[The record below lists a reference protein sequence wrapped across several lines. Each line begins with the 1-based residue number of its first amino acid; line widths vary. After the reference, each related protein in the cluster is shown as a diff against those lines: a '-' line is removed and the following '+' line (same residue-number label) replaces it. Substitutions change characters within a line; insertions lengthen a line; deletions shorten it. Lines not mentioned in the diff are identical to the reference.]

1 MWLGIDPS
9 CGGFRFLHPSRL
21 EGHREIILWENPPPM
36 TLHSPSYPQNI
47 FHGTLSLDSFMT
59 FRLQQSNSTTPWTH
73 RHITRNI
80 CCDLHAWGY
89 HHRGGPFDFIDF
101 FLFSC
106 LETTVRFISAALSEN
121 KPRRPRLSYSARF
134 GASPPNSRWAH
145 VRVTHSLLVFLSHSY
160 THIITHTY
168 THTCHTT
175 PKQASS
181 TQVFGGTVGILYHSN
196 TIATLPT
203 AGKEYKK
210 KNKTRAKAVPRRS
223 KR

>member
-9 CGGFRFLHPSRL
+9 CGEFRFLHTPCFERTQ
-21 EGHREIILWENPPPM
+21 RKVLWENPPPM
-36 TLHSPSYPQNI
+36 TLHSLSYLQNI

-59 FRLQQSNSTTPWTH
+59 FRLQQCNSTTPWTH

-80 CCDLHAWGY
+80 SCDLYAWGY

-134 GASPPNSRWAH
+134 GASPQTVDGLTSESL
-145 VRVTHSLLVFLSHSY
+145 THSLSFCVTH
-160 THIITHTY
+160 THIFTHTQ
-168 THTCHTT
+168 THTHTHT
-175 PKQASS
+175 H
-181 TQVFGGTVGILYHSN
+181 TRTH
-196 TIATLPT
+196 ATLLPS
-203 AGKEYKK
+203 KHP
-210 KNKTRAKAVPRRS
+210 PRRIS
-223 KR
+223 VAQ